1 MNQIVEFFSRLFSTS
16 EWPPR
21 WKCGYWSDFH
31 GSLYIVSELLIWTA
45 YFLMPLII
53 LNYLTRKKASLKFNK
68 AYVYFAAFI
77 LLCGSTHFLD
87 ALMFWVPMYRLNAL
101 VRMAT
106 AIVSLLTVYHL
117 IKILPQV
124 FKQKTNVELE
134 TEIQR
139 RVEAEKKLEEANK
152 GLEAFV
158 YIASHDLQE
167 PLRKI
172 KVFTSM
178 LMENKDSVSPNEREI
193 MAKISGSAT
202 RMQTMITDVLALS
215 TIKDVAR
222 SSEVNVNAAIYH
234 ALADLEIKII
244 EKQAI
249 VSVDELPWVMGNEGY
264 LAQLFLNLI
273 GNALKFSQTQPV
285 IRITG
290 ELDGNTVR
298 INVTDN
304 GIGMAEKSQ
313 EKIFNIFHRLN
324 AKSAYEGSGIG
335 LAICKKIAEMHNG
348 AITVKS
354 KPGEGTTFTIEL
366 PAAKEK
372 IRSAPVDVIT

>member
-1 MNQIVEFFSRLFSTS
+1 MNEIIEFFRGLFSTS

-45 YFLMPLII
+45 YFLIPLII
-53 LNYLTRKKASLKFNK
+53 LNYLSRKKASLKFNR

-101 VRMAT
+101 IRTAT

-117 IKILPQV
+117 VKILPQA
-124 FKQKTNVELE
+124 FKQKTNIELE
-134 TEIQR
+134 KEIQR
-139 RVEAEKKLEEANK
+139 REEAERKLEEANK
-152 GLEAFV
+152 ELEAFV

-172 KVFTSM
+172 KIFTTM
-178 LMENKDSVSPNEREI
+178 LMDSNTNMLEEDNAI

-215 TIKDVAR
+215 TIKEPGEAM
-222 SSEVNVNAAIYH
+222 EVNVNAAIDN

-244 EKQAI
+244 EKAAVI
-249 VSVDELPWVMGNEGY
+249 NVEELPSVIGNEGY
-264 LAQLFLNLI
+264 LSQLFLNLI
-273 GNALKFSQTQPV
+273 GNALKFSQVQPV
-285 IRITG
+285 INITG
-290 ELDGNTVR
+290 ELIGNKAR
-298 INVTDN
+298 IHVTDN
-304 GIGMAEKSQ
+304 GIGIAEQ
-313 EKIFNIFHRLN
+313 NQHKIFDIFQRLN
-324 AKSAYEGSGIG
+324 TKSAYEGSGIG
-335 LAICKKIAEMHNG
+335 LAICKKITEVHNG
-348 AITVKS
+348 TIKVKS

-366 PAAKEK
+366 PAAKTKTEVLN
-372 IRSAPVDVIT
+372 RVTT